1 MWERFLQ
8 EAFDWMIGS
17 GLTIIV
23 ALVLMV
29 VLLLIS
35 KLLLNRL
42 RSFIARPERSAE
54 RIKQIDT
61 MIAVLRHIVT
71 ITIVAV
77 SALVIVSE
85 LGIDLSPVLTA
96 VGITGLAV
104 SFGAQSL
111 VRDVISGF
119 FMLLEDQVRVGDVV
133 AVGEHSGSVE
143 AITLRTIRLRDLAG
157 NVHIIPNGEVRA
169 LVNMTKGFGRK
180 TIDVAVAYKE
190 DVDWVVDV
198 LQQIGE
204 EICADEEF
212 GTMIT
217 EPFKVLGV
225 QELGESAVVIRTL
238 VTTQPGSQWAVAREI
253 NRRIKIRFDEE
264 GIEIPYPH
272 RTIQW
277 VDRRESMDESS

>member
-35 KLLLNRL
+35 RLLLNRL

-61 MIAVLRHIVT
+61 MVAVLRHIVS

-133 AVGEHSGSVE
+133 SVGEHSGSVE

-190 DVDWVVDV
+190 DVDRVVEV

-212 GTMIT
+212 GAMIT

-277 VDRRESMDESS
+277 VDRRESKDELS